1 MRVAP
6 SPISLNT
13 ATLMAI
19 DRKHIGFSL
28 PRFDVT
34 VDQERLRKF
43 AGAIGA
49 SHDSVE
55 SGVAP
60 STYMKVI
67 EGAGNSSREIVRAL
81 GIDLRRVMH
90 VEQEFEYHEP
100 IRAGD
105 QLTVERRVADIY
117 DRKNGAL
124 EFVVIDSTIIRNSGQ
139 SVGRSRQ
146 WILVRHAVTT

>member
-6 SPISLNT
+6 SPIWLNT
-13 ATLMAI
+13 ATLMPI

-28 PRFDVT
+28 PRFEVT

-43 AGAIGA
+43 VAAIGA
-49 SHDSVE
+49 PHDRVE
-55 SGVAP
+55 SDVAP

-81 GIDLRRVMH
+81 GVDLRRVMH
-90 VEQEFEYHEP
+90 VEQEFEYHDP

-105 QLTVERRVADIY
+105 QLTVERCVADIY
-117 DRKNGAL
+117 DRKDGAL
-124 EFVVIDSTIIRNSGQ
+124 EFVVVDTSILRNSGQ

-146 WILVRHAVTT
+146 WILVRNAVTT